1 MPKPPP
7 MSPLITRKSCGFAPN
22 TAFRST
28 LAFHDRWCSPIR
40 QREIDAVLAH
50 GREMR
55 APGDERD
62 IAAHL
67 RKAGA
72 DQAADAA

>member
-1 MPKPPP
+1 
-7 MSPLITRKSCGFAPN
+7 
-22 TAFRST
+22 
-28 LAFHDRWCSPIR
+28 
-40 QREIDAVLAH
+40 
-50 GREMR
+50 MR